1 MNRNIWGHELD
12 AVSIDFLREMCPPEG
27 YVLAFSGGKD
37 SVVIHDLATRAGVKF
52 RAVYS
57 ITNVDPPELV
67 WFIKREYPH
76 VERRHPEKSMWRLIE
91 ANGLPTRTARFCC
104 KHLKERATRNATI
117 ITGVRADES
126 VARRARGPAEQSRKY
141 KDVRFVHPILA
152 WKSVDVWG
160 YIHERGLPY
169 CELYDQG
176 FSRLG
181 CVLCPFN
188 REVARAQRR
197 WPKLFAAGL
206 RAVKRG
212 WPTSAYAAA
221 RARWDSPEA
230 MWQWWLARDEP
241 YPEPQR
247 TCGGLFV

>member
-1 MNRNIWGHELD
+1 MPRDLFGDMAE
-12 AVSIDFLREMCPPEG
+12 ASMAFLREMCPQEG

-37 SVVIHDLATRAGVKF
+37 SVVIYDLAERAEVPF
-52 RAVYS
+52 HAVYS
-57 ITNVDPPELV
+57 ITSVDPPELV
-67 WFIKREYPH
+67 WFIKREYPQ
-76 VERRHPEKSMWRLIE
+76 VERRPPAKSMWRLIE
-91 ANGLPTRTARFCC
+91 TSGLPTRTARFCC
-104 KHLKERATRNATI
+104 KHLKERVIRNATV
-117 ITGVRADES
+117 ITGIRADES
-126 VARRARGPAEQSRKY
+126 AARRTRGPVEQHRKFQ
-141 KDVRFVHPILA
+141 DVRFVHAILS
-152 WKSVDVWG
+152 WRSCDVWG
-160 YIHERGLPY
+160 YIRERSLPY

-176 FSRLG
+176 FKRLG

-188 REVARAQRR
+188 REVAAAQRR

-212 WPTSAYAAA
+212 WPTSAYTAA

-230 MWQWWLARDEP
+230 MWEWWLARDEP